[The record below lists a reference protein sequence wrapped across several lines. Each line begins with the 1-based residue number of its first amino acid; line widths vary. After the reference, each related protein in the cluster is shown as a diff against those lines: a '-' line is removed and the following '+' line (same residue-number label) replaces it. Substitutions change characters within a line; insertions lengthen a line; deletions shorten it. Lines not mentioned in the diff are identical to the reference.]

1 MDPSSRYVSR
11 RGRTCPRPTV
21 YNEQREHIE
30 SRPELG
36 LSRNP
41 RENRETMRSGIIVRV
56 LAILMLAGLELGTLS
71 ATLAAP
77 APRAGATATPAV
89 ALPRG
94 VTAAE
99 QELANRYAPIAYLR
113 TQPDECDTDGEPY
126 TPVSVDITLNNPEV
140 KLRRR
145 KRPGEKHDPI
155 IKRGPSAQDLVNT
168 DGSYYL
174 DLPGHTLDAGC
185 VYEKWSRKRIE
196 ELGLAPSVYA
206 HIATEPDRPGKLAL
220 QYWFYYAFDS
230 FNNSHE
236 SDWEMIQLTF
246 DADNAEQALRQDQPA
261 MLSYAQ
267 HSGGENANWTDDNVT
282 TENGHP
288 VTYPAQGSH
297 ADYYQSA
304 IWLAWAENGAGFG
317 CDQSQEE
324 LTRVTLKPIVVPN
337 DPDPNGP
344 FAWLLFQGRWG
355 EYHPWQFNGI
365 KSPNL
370 TKRWNEPISWTDDL
384 RSVSYPVPSTETF
397 GIGPAKFFC
406 TLSTYGGD
414 IARKVQM
421 APKILSA
428 AIVVVIAILLIAVFL
443 TRVYIWGG
451 IKTYLWH
458 IPVYLPASLL
468 VLAISAL
475 TMWLD
480 RLARHTL
487 SSTWSGLDV
496 ANQFLLIALVAPGV
510 IAVTNEITSDEPPR
524 YVEAVRTSWR
534 RIPVVFL
541 ALVYNQ
547 IILALMSLTIVLIPL
562 AIYRQIQWA
571 YTPHAVLLDGAG
583 VRNARHVSRNI
594 IKGDWARTL
603 GMALLV
609 FLIAGIPGPLI
620 AMLLVIGN
628 LVSLDV
634 AGYISSAIYVI
645 VYPMTIIATTLYYL
659 ERRKVHAE
667 HVARALAGESPDENF
682 WQRVREAMRR
692 RPSPVTGEPL
702 AMQETS

>member
-1 MDPSSRYVSR
+1 
-11 RGRTCPRPTV
+11 
-21 YNEQREHIE
+21 
-30 SRPELG
+30 
-36 LSRNP
+36 
-41 RENRETMRSGIIVRV
+41 MRSGIVVRV
-56 LAILMLAGLELGTLS
+56 LAILMLVGLELGTLS
-71 ATLAAP
+71 TTLAAP
-77 APRAGATATPAV
+77 APRPGVPA
-89 ALPRG
+89 ARAESLPPG

-99 QELANRYAPIAYLR
+99 QELANRYVPIAYLR
-113 TQPDECDTDGEPY
+113 TQPEECDTDGEPY

-145 KRPGEKHDPI
+145 KRPGEKTDPI
-155 IKRGPSAQDLVNT
+155 IKRGPSAQDLVHT
-168 DGSYYL
+168 DTSYYL
-174 DLPGHTLDAGC
+174 DLPGHTLNAGC
-185 VYEKWSRKRIE
+185 VYEKWSRERIKK
-196 ELGLAPSVYA
+196 LGLVPSVYA

-246 DADNAEQALRQDQPA
+246 DADTPEQALRQDQPA

-267 HSGGENANWTDDNVT
+267 HSGGENAEWADDNVT

-304 IWLAWAENGAGFG
+304 VWLAWAENGAGFG
-317 CDQSQEE
+317 CDQSQED
-324 LTRVTLKPIVVPN
+324 LTRVTLKPIVVPHKI
-337 DPDPNGP
+337 DPNGP

-384 RSVSYPVPSTETF
+384 RSVSYPVPSSETF
-397 GIGPAKFFC
+397 GIGPGKFFC
-406 TLSTYGGD
+406 SLSTFGGD
-414 IARKVQM
+414 VARKIQM
-421 APKILSA
+421 APQILSA
-428 AIVVVIAILLIAVFL
+428 AIVAVLAILLFAVYL

-451 IKTYLWH
+451 IKTYLRN

-468 VLAISAL
+468 VLGISAL

-480 RLARHTL
+480 HLARRTFSADAIGF
-487 SSTWSGLDV
+487 SSVTSL
-496 ANQFLLIALVAPGV
+496 LLIALVAPGV
-510 IAVTNEITSDEPPR
+510 IAVTNEIVSDEPPR

-534 RIPVVFL
+534 RIPVIFL

-547 IILALMSLTIVLIPL
+547 IIIALMSLTIVLIPL
-562 AIYRQIQWA
+562 ALYRQIQWA

-609 FLIAGIPGPLI
+609 FLISGIPGPLI
-620 AMLLVIGN
+620 GMLLVIGN
-628 LVSLDV
+628 LVSLEA
-634 AGYISSAIYVI
+634 AGLISSAIYVI

-667 HVARALAGESPDENF
+667 HVARALAGESPDETF

-692 RPSPVTGEPL
+692 RPGPVTGTPL
-702 AMQETS
+702 P